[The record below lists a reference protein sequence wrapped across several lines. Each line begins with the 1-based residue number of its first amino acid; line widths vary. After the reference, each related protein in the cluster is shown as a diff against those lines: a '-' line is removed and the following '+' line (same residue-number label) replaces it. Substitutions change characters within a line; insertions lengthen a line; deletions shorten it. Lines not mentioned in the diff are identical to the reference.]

1 MGNSERADGL
11 DLEGLTELEVRCRNH
26 TQEELGAAIAA
37 MHQDDG
43 CDFDVRMAMD
53 CIWWCHTPMVT
64 DYDVRRII
72 SAEIKI
78 LEYIFGNDTDV
89 KLLLRLRRSGQ
100 KDPAIGKKLVAYAK
114 EHGFVKELP
123 DELREIAV

>member
-1 MGNSERADGL
+1 MGNNERADGL
-11 DLEGLTELEVRCRNH
+11 DLEGLTELEVSCGHR
-26 TQEELGAAIAA
+26 TQAELDTEIAA
-37 MHQDDG
+37 MCLDDS
-43 CDFDVRMAMD
+43 CDFDVRMVMD

-72 SAEIKI
+72 SAEIKM
-78 LEYIFGNDTDV
+78 LEYIFGKDTDV

-100 KDPAIGKKLVAYAK
+100 KDPAIGGKLVAYAK
-114 EHGFVKELP
+114 EDGFVKELP